1 MPGYE
6 ISQSWGIAVPAGTPP
21 AIVARLSDA
30 IVKAMHLPDVKERV
44 QVTGAV
50 AVGDTPEQFATF
62 MAKER
67 ARLGDVIAKSGIVLT
82 D

>member
-1 MPGYE
+1 
-6 ISQSWGIAVPAGTPP
+6 VPAGTSP

-30 IVKAMHLPDVKERV
+30 IVKVMHLPDVKERV
-44 QVTGAV
+44 QATGAV
-50 AVGDTPEQFATF
+50 PVGDTPEQFATF

-67 ARLGDVIAKSGIVLT
+67 ARLGDVIAKSGIALK